1 MVATKQEWLQSLRE
15 ADHKHD
21 RMLIVPRLIVAL
33 LFVAGLALFAGKVFA
48 EPVAQA
54 SNGKVTVTVYS
65 EKCTHPDHVTNLPNR
80 ATWKE
85 GDKVFDGCGGI
96 DRNLGIAIFWFT
108 DVTVFVLPLQA
119 FSPLTGA

>member
-1 MVATKQEWLQSLRE
+1 MTVATKKEFLQWLRTDP
-15 ADHKHD
+15 AKHD
-21 RMLIVPRLIVAL
+21 RMVYVPRIIVGL

-48 EPVAQA
+48 EPVARA

-96 DRNLGIAIFWFT
+96 DRSLGIAIFWFT

-119 FSPLTGA
+119 FSPLGA